1 MPGLRNRS
9 TWEPL
14 QLKAS
19 CVKSCANGYSLGI
32 TSNLTYANM
41 QNEPV
46 EGIFVYPMREREV
59 VVGFEATVAGHI
71 VGVQIQSCAKLEE
84 CRLDYC
90 PCSTLDTQYGNGHD
104 CSCCGTSGR
113 GMHCTNGH
121 IVLDEDLERTTFIMS
136 TGTIGPMDLVTV
148 VMSTTMEVGTLENG
162 AVRLLCF
169 GAGKQDRPP
178 GSAQQCFHSIF
189 TNPATSSLPYELSFQ
204 LLVRGACLL
213 AGLESPTHALRA
225 DADPSAQS
233 ASTTYITLAEEHT
246 YDRHVEIILHLSEP
260 FQPQVIL
267 ERGRLTFQEY
277 EQQIS
282 ARRDFIRIS
291 RKEAE
296 PEKKMQFVR
305 KRFHKDI
312 LCNPVLMLN
321 LCPDLLSEPV
331 ELHHATRELFFLLDR
346 SGSMSS
352 TNVDRVKEGMLVA
365 IKSLPP
371 GTLLNIVGFGSILRT
386 LFPSSRLCTN
396 ETLATACEYIQRMKA
411 DLGGTNLLGALSW
424 VYQQPGQR
432 SCPRQVFIITDR
444 TVSNVGRVLE
454 LVRRHTCAARCFG
467 LGLGPL
473 ACRRLLQ
480 GVAKVTGGNSEFL
493 DVDERLQ
500 PKLIKALKKAF
511 EPVLTDIRIDW
522 YLPDNME
529 ALLSPSEI
537 PPIYPGNCLIG
548 YCTLYDLSAFQS
560 KKCELSRS
568 QPSRWLSHGSEGSL
582 SRHSKDELL
591 QAPVSAPEH
600 SDIEE
605 ALCEISREISS
616 EFSCA
621 RPSDASGDTGE
632 TSLPIGRELKHNPS
646 FCHSVDSNTNVQQS
660 QKLGESGDIQCAA
673 NRHEVGEVLGL
684 TGTLRA
690 RFSIAGE
697 PESPSDVRLRIAR
710 ASYVQEKYMLTH
722 CSLSSERADLSPE
735 SDSAVLLH
743 NASSLPQGLKRTAP
757 SEPRGLTRWGTWR
770 QAASSDS
777 TDSGSAM
784 AEERRLK
791 QRALARSAMSGRSFS
806 SPQGELDLHRLRR
819 ALEKVSFHQVL
830 GGQLNE
836 GDAET
841 MPTPKGALSHRSL
854 TDSNSLLFP
863 ASPLDW
869 DTFTES
875 EYLFSALPPEE
886 PPTQCRAVIH
896 GLLAGKPMSWEAVV
910 DLSPLWKPEDLR
922 TTPGRNSWLEIIHQL
937 TARSVI
943 RDFENMAEREP
954 SSEHGLSKRYRTKAI
969 QTRKGSNILCMYT
982 AFTPINS
989 SSSEGLA
996 SSMEMCDAGTH
1007 SGLRGRRHR
1016 ADSMGLGCK
1025 PSRRDS
1031 EDFED
1036 TMTSTDRDD
1045 TPASPC
1051 SLTSC
1056 DSSIGG
1062 SWNPASPSAAST
1074 RSQRSAE
1081 SWSMESFFGSKFMLS
1096 RLRTAEQPSK
1106 HGPLKPHCL
1115 ASERECESAD
1125 YLPLVRLQLASGAFL
1140 LTNLYSE
1147 CIQIPLDRL
1156 KRASPYT
1163 RHRSS
1168 RSPPLQCTSPSIST
1182 STGPKPPAG
1191 QSDILMLAS
1200 SSRLG
1205 FAHSE
1210 DIVDISVEPTS
1221 MEEVTPELHRAVPQV
1236 DSGRGSETDMFE
1248 GSLPEPSEQSVDYL
1262 VQQDLEGSSWA
1273 TAVALAWLEHR
1284 CAGFFVEW
1292 ELVAAKADFWLR
1304 GQQLP
1309 EGMDLASLKTAARQL
1324 FLLIRHW
1331 DENIK
1336 LNMLCYNPN
1345 NV

>member
-1 MPGLRNRS
+1 
-9 TWEPL
+9 
-14 QLKAS
+14 
-19 CVKSCANGYSLGI
+19 
-32 TSNLTYANM
+32 
-41 QNEPV
+41 
-46 EGIFVYPMREREV
+46 
-59 VVGFEATVAGHI
+59 
-71 VGVQIQSCAKLEE
+71 
-84 CRLDYC
+84 
-90 PCSTLDTQYGNGHD
+90 
-104 CSCCGTSGR
+104 
-113 GMHCTNGH
+113 
-121 IVLDEDLERTTFIMS
+121 
-136 TGTIGPMDLVTV
+136 
-148 VMSTTMEVGTLENG
+148 MEVGTLENG
-162 AVRLLCF
+162 AVRLLYPSVLTPIVRGRTIPNKSEHGERWDESGPISCF

-291 RKEAE
+291 RKE
-296 PEKKMQFVR
+296 MQFVR

-352 TNVDRVKEGMLVA
+352 TNGMLVA

-386 LFPSSRLCTN
+386 LFPSSRLSDSDCFKCIS
-396 ETLATACEYIQRMKA
+396 CEYIQRMKA

-454 LVRRHTCAARCFG
+454 LVRRHTCAARYGCFG

-548 YCTLYDLSAFQS
+548 YCTLYDLS
-560 KKCELSRS
+560 
-568 QPSRWLSHGSEGSL
+568 
-582 SRHSKDELL
+582 
-591 QAPVSAPEH
+591 
-600 SDIEE
+600 
-605 ALCEISREISS
+605 ISREISS

-784 AEERRLK
+784 VRDKGHQELFVNEEKELCGSEGEKILYIRKNSDPSLSRVKSLREVTPSEMLK
-791 QRALARSAMSGRSFS
+791 ALLIVSHPPFS
-806 SPQGELDLHRLRR
+806 PNAD
-819 ALEKVSFHQVL
+819 
-830 GGQLNE
+830 
-836 GDAET
+836 
-841 MPTPKGALSHRSL
+841 
-854 TDSNSLLFP
+854 SLLFP

-954 SSEHGLSKRYRTKAI
+954 SSEHGEGFTLRHRYRTKAI

-996 SSMEMCDAGTH
+996 SSMEMCDAGKCQPTTFLQLGTH
-1007 SGLRGRRHR
+1007 TPLLMIRYRYCI
-1016 ADSMGLGCK
+1016 DSVNTV
-1025 PSRRDS
+1025 SS
-1031 EDFED
+1031 E
-1036 TMTSTDRDD
+1036 
-1045 TPASPC
+1045 
-1051 SLTSC
+1051 
-1056 DSSIGG
+1056 
-1062 SWNPASPSAAST
+1062 
-1074 RSQRSAE
+1074 
-1081 SWSMESFFGSKFMLS
+1081 
-1096 RLRTAEQPSK
+1096 
-1106 HGPLKPHCL
+1106 PHQQ
-1115 ASERECESAD
+1115 
-1125 YLPLVRLQLASGAFL
+1125 VRLQLASGAFL

-1168 RSPPLQCTSPSIST
+1168 RT
-1182 STGPKPPAG
+1182 
-1191 QSDILMLAS
+1191 S

-1205 FAHSE
+1205 
-1210 DIVDISVEPTS
+1210 
-1221 MEEVTPELHRAVPQV
+1221 AVPQV